1 MTRPSYAQ
9 ALACSDALAKL
20 ALFDPHVVGTP
31 PLGIDLPESDIDIV
45 CEAPAPPAFAAHL
58 QAVFGDEAE
67 FALRERPDLDAVIAG
82 FTAHGWPF
90 EIFGQNRP
98 VAQQDGWRHFQIE
111 NRLLRIGGTRLRAA
125 IMDLRHRGL
134 KTEPAFASLLGLAG
148 DPYAALLKL
157 DSESDTCLRDRLIAL
172 SLVDAQE

>member
-9 ALACSDALAKL
+9 ALARSDALARL

-31 PLGIDLPESDIDIV
+31 PLGIDLPASDIDIV
-45 CEAPAPPAFAAHL
+45 CEAPDLPAFAAHL
-58 QAVFGDEAE
+58 RAAFCDEAD
-67 FALRERPDLDAVIAG
+67 FALHERPDLDAVIAS

-98 VAQQDGWRHFQIE
+98 IARQDGWRHFQIE
-111 NRLLRIGGTRLRAA
+111 ERLLRIGGTRLRAA
-125 IMDLRHRGL
+125 IVDLRHSGL

-148 DPYAALLKL
+148 DPYAALLEL
-157 DSESDTCLRDRLIAL
+157 DSESDACLRDRLAAINLA
-172 SLVDAQE
+172 DAQE